1 MDGRR
6 PSGIL
11 YVQTDVDAPHKE
23 AEYHRWYLD
32 VHFPDVALPGV
43 FVSAAMFHNALA
55 PTPEGEGR
63 FLAFYETHW
72 DDLAAASAAF
82 KRWVDVLVAERRIHP
97 GTLSRRIA
105 ILRQLGVVFA
115 TERRRRSQSV
125 VALEL
130 DVEPGRERELRG
142 WGLRRDVPDV
152 LEDGLFH
159 TGSLNERI
167 DEDAFAGIAA
177 PDQAR
182 FLALFE
188 SDFGDPAALAAALAE
203 RRAAAP
209 LPGGVRL
216 RRVSCFYRAAP

>member
-6 PSGIL
+6 PTGIL
-11 YVQTDVDAPHKE
+11 YVQTDVDAPHKQ

-32 VHFPDVALPGV
+32 VHFPDVVEPGV
-43 FVSAAMFHNALA
+43 FASAAMFHNAREPVPA
-55 PTPEGEGR
+55 GEGR

-97 GTLSRRIA
+97 GTVSRRIA
-105 ILRQLGVVFA
+105 ILRSLGVAFA
-115 TERRRRSQSV
+115 TQRRRRSQSV

-130 DVEPGRERELRG
+130 DAGPGGESALRE
-142 WGLRRDVPDV
+142 WGLGRGVPDA
-152 LEDGLFH
+152 LAHGLFH
-159 TGSLNERI
+159 TGSLHERI
-167 DEDAFAGIAA
+167 DEDAFADVAA

-188 SDFGDPAALAAALAE
+188 SDFGDPAALAAALA
-203 RRAAAP
+203 RLPAAAP
-209 LPGGVRL
+209 LPGAASL
-216 RRVSCFYRAAP
+216 RRVSCFHRASP